1 LFLYNHTV
9 EGSKKFL
16 QEVYLCTLVSEPSSS
31 ELPFKD
37 EFRLSLNV
45 DTVNGRKKM
54 NFKDDATMSSEI
66 SLSKKMCEKAV
77 KFDLNVMLTISS
89 KDKGKTVDYELV
101 DIESNKRSAV
111 LNFGNFFSVNISTV
125 LKYYLKK
132 KWEEVTNNVVEN

>member
-1 LFLYNHTV
+1 MV

-16 QEVYLCTLVSEPSSS
+16 KEVYLCTLIPEPDSKV
-31 ELPFKD
+31 PFKN
-37 EFRLSLNV
+37 EFRLSLHV

-54 NFKDDATMSSEI
+54 NFKDDNTMNAEI
-66 SLSKKMCEKAV
+66 NLTKKMCEKAV

-89 KDKGKTVDYELV
+89 KDKGKTVDYEMI

-111 LNFGNFFSVNISTV
+111 LNFGNFFSVNIPTV
-125 LKYYLKK
+125 LKFYLKK